1 MPPVPHPRVHI
12 FRGDGMLGM
21 NLMDLNDQLGTYFGT
36 PDGRGVLVKSVKANS
51 RADKA
56 GFKAGD
62 VIIKVGKETIERV
75 DDVHDALREYDEG
88 DKAECE
94 IIRKG
99 SHMTLAVEVPDVND
113 FHGYYFDTRPGSG
126 IIDEL
131 DIDLD
136 DVPDVDLHDLHI
148 DRHGFRHDMDI
159 LKRNLEQ
166 MGRTIR
172 NNVMKLG
179 DRLRWSLKD
188 VVGS

>member
-1 MPPVPHPRVHI
+1 
-12 FRGDGMLGM
+12 
-21 NLMDLNDQLGTYFGT
+21 
-36 PDGRGVLVKSVKANS
+36 
-51 RADKA
+51 
-56 GFKAGD
+56 
-62 VIIKVGKETIERV
+62 
-75 DDVHDALREYDEG
+75 
-88 DKAECE
+88 
-94 IIRKG
+94 
-99 SHMTLAVEVPDVND
+99 MTLAVEVPDVRD
-113 FHGYYFDTRPGSG
+113 IHGYYFDTRPRSG

-136 DVPDVDLHDLHI
+136 NVPDVDLHDLHI

-159 LKRNLEQ
+159 LRRNLEQ